1 MKTEFINEKAQSA
14 FNLNIVT
21 SPIVAIILLL
31 VGDSL
36 GAVIFTPISF
46 LLPFSETLSV
56 SFELFAF
63 AFISL
68 MVILWARYIE
78 KSPWVGLGFT
88 KKVQEK
94 IFYSGG
100 ESELQC

>member
-14 FNLNIVT
+14 FNLNIIT

-78 KSPWVGLGFT
+78 NILRLVVRKSPT
-88 KKVQEK
+88 
-94 IFYSGG
+94 G
-100 ESELQC
+100 ESTHYFFFMIK

>member
-14 FNLNIVT
+14 FNLNIIT

-46 LLPFSETLSV
+46 YSHLTRPFL
-56 SFELFAF
+56 
-63 AFISL
+63 
-68 MVILWARYIE
+68 
-78 KSPWVGLGFT
+78 
-88 KKVQEK
+88 
-94 IFYSGG
+94 
-100 ESELQC
+100 

>member
-14 FNLNIVT
+14 FNLNIIT

-46 LLPFSETLSV
+46 LLSFSATLSV

-68 MVILWARYIE
+68 MVISWARYIE
-78 KSPWVGLGFT
+78 KSP
-88 KKVQEK
+88 
-94 IFYSGG
+94 
-100 ESELQC
+100 

>member
-14 FNLNIVT
+14 FNLNIIT

-78 KSPWVGLGFT
+78 NILRLVVRKSPT
-88 KKVQEK
+88 
-94 IFYSGG
+94 G
-100 ESELQC
+100 ESTHYF